1 MFFSIQKHHTQLFV
15 YDCSLRKLRDETENR
30 DLWNQKRK
38 FFFLANGPRNSMM
51 EEANASKGVNQN
63 LMVQLPEWLLTSQ

>member
-1 MFFSIQKHHTQLFV
+1 MES
-15 YDCSLRKLRDETENR
+15 ET
-30 DLWNQKRK
+30 KV
-38 FFFLANGPRNSMM
+38 FFLANGPRNSMM